1 MEITRQL
8 KSAVSAAQQSVAP
21 QRGQRSDAAK
31 AAVAPAGNANASAG
45 AALPLEQLQDALG
58 ALPDVDLDKVAAVR
72 DALARGEISLDVEAL
87 SRSMLD
93 FHGGGA

>member
-8 KSAVSAAQQSVAP
+8 KPALGTPVQNAAAP
-21 QRGQRSDAAK
+21 RASTK
-31 AAVAPAGNANASAG
+31 ASAPG
-45 AALPLEQLQDALG
+45 AASQAAGSTGALPVEQLQEALG
-58 ALPDVDLDKVAAVR
+58 ALPDVDLDKVAAIR
-72 DALARGEISLDVEAL
+72 DALARGEISLDPEAL